1 MEALVTVDL
10 QKAKV
15 LRVFFGSASTSKT
28 SLWEVQVPET
38 EVNSWNKEEVAL
50 VEEEQV
56 REYLNN
62 LGIQKSMGPEG
73 MPPCVLRQLAVV
85 IKWPLKNL

>member
-73 MPPCVLRQLAVV
+73 MPPVC
-85 IKWPLKNL
+85 